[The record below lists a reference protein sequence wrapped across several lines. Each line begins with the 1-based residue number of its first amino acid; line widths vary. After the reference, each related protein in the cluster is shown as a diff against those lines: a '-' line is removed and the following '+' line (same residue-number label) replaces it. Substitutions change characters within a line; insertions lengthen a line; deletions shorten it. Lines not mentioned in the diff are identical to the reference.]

1 MRHSTFLSWSHF
13 MANFIRQAAATSIA
27 VMIASAFPLAQ
38 TATPAPPARQTP
50 PAATTP
56 AAPQAGPKTIP
67 ERRVEVFAAGADAE
81 QTRERLRQL
90 LERHPPSLADVLRL
104 DPTLLTNTDYLAPY
118 PELAAFLTE
127 HPEVAHNPA
136 FYIGTP
142 QGSPW
147 ERDPRAGVMRMW
159 EEVMQGLMILCV
171 IGVITG
177 VLVWLVRTLVDYR
190 RWLRLTRIQTETH
203 TKLMDRL
210 TSHEDLLAY
219 MQTPA
224 GRRFLESA
232 PIALDAAS
240 RPLGAPLSRVLWSVQ
255 AGAVLGLGGVGML
268 FVSRRAMPEV
278 GEGLWTI
285 GVLALAL
292 GAGFLVSAVVA
303 YLLASRLGLFDT
315 RASLPSE
322 IAATTP
328 LPTARD

>member
-1 MRHSTFLSWSHF
+1 MNGILK
-13 MANFIRQAAATSIA
+13 QLAATSIA
-27 VMIASAFPLAQ
+27 VTIASGYPLAQ
-38 TATPAPPARQTP
+38 TPTQAPARQAA
-50 PAATTP
+50 PAAAVP
-56 AAPQAGPKTIP
+56 APQAGPQTLP
-67 ERRVEVFAAGADAE
+67 ERRVEVFASARDAE
-81 QTRERLRQL
+81 QTREQLRQL

-136 FYIGTP
+136 FYIGTA

-147 ERDPRAGVMRMW
+147 ERDPRAGAMRMW
-159 EEVMQGLMILCV
+159 QEVLQGLMILSV
-171 IGVITG
+171 MGVFTG

-203 TKLMDRL
+203 SKLLDRL
-210 TSHEDLLAY
+210 TSQEDLLAY

-255 AGAVLGLGGVGML
+255 AGAVLGLAGVGLL
-268 FVSRRAMPEV
+268 FVSRRAIPEV
-278 GEGLWTI
+278 AEGLWTI

-292 GAGFLVSAVVA
+292 GAGFLVSALVA
-303 YLLASRLGLFDT
+303 YLLASRLGLFE
-315 RASLPSE
+315 RRGAPPE
-322 IAATTP
+322 VAATTP
-328 LPTARD
+328 LPAGRD

>member
-1 MRHSTFLSWSHF
+1 

-142 QGSPW
+142 Q
-147 ERDPRAGVMRMW
+147 
-159 EEVMQGLMILCV
+159 
-171 IGVITG
+171 
-177 VLVWLVRTLVDYR
+177 
-190 RWLRLTRIQTETH
+190 
-203 TKLMDRL
+203 
-210 TSHEDLLAY
+210 
-219 MQTPA
+219 
-224 GRRFLESA
+224 
-232 PIALDAAS
+232 
-240 RPLGAPLSRVLWSVQ
+240 
-255 AGAVLGLGGVGML
+255 
-268 FVSRRAMPEV
+268 
-278 GEGLWTI
+278 
-285 GVLALAL
+285 
-292 GAGFLVSAVVA
+292 
-303 YLLASRLGLFDT
+303 
-315 RASLPSE
+315 
-322 IAATTP
+322 
-328 LPTARD
+328 